1 MTEREDGR
9 APDDIRPV
17 SLKIG
22 FTDPPEGSVLIET
35 GETMVLCT
43 ASVSDWLPRWRKSQA
58 DEGEEPDGWVT
69 GQYSMLP
76 GSTSPRGRRGVMR
89 GRMSGRTREIQ
100 RLIGRSLRGV
110 VDLELL
116 GPRSIQCDCD
126 VLQADGGTRTASITG
141 AWVAMALACR
151 EMLDR
156 DLVDEMPIN
165 DTLAAISCGLVDGE
179 VLLDLPYV
187 EDAAADVDMNVV
199 MTGEGEFVEVQ
210 GTGEEATY
218 SRDEL
223 DRLLDLAE
231 NGIAELSELQR
242 EALPNEP
249 YFADLF
255 DG

>member
-1 MTEREDGR
+1 MTRDDGR
-9 APDDIRPV
+9 APDEIRPV
-17 SLKIG
+17 SLKPG

-58 DEGEEPDGWVT
+58 GDDEEPDGWVT

-76 GSTSPRGRRGVMR
+76 GSTSPRGRREVMR
-89 GRMSGRTREIQ
+89 GKMSGRTREIQ

-110 VDLELL
+110 VDLETL

-141 AWVAMALACR
+141 AWVAMALACN
-151 EMLDR
+151 EILEESLID
-156 DLVDEMPIN
+156 DLPIT
-165 DTLAAISCGLVDGE
+165 DTLAAISCGVVGGD

-199 MTGEGEFVEVQ
+199 MTGSGEFVEIQ

-218 SRDEL
+218 SRTEL
-223 DRLLDLAE
+223 DEMLDLAE
-231 NGIAELSELQR
+231 VGIDELTDLQQETVPDRPLFAELFE
-242 EALPNEP
+242 
-249 YFADLF
+249 
-255 DG
+255 G

>member
-9 APDDIRPV
+9 APDEIRPV
-17 SLKIG
+17 ELKPG

-43 ASVSDWLPRWRKSQA
+43 ASVSDWLPRWREAQA
-58 DEGEEPDGWVT
+58 GEDEEPDGWVT

-76 GSTSPRGRRGVMR
+76 GATSPRGRREVMR
-89 GRMSGRTREIQ
+89 GKMSGRTREIQ

-110 VDLELL
+110 VDLEKL

-141 AWVAMALACR
+141 AWVAMAHACDA
-151 EMLDR
+151 MLDEGMVD
-156 DLVDEMPIN
+156 DLPIN
-165 DTLAAISCGLVDGE
+165 DTLAAISCGVVDGD

-187 EDAAADVDMNVV
+187 EDSAADVDMNVV
-199 MTGEGEFVEVQ
+199 MTGDGEFVEVQ

-218 SRDEL
+218 SRTEL
-223 DRLLDLAE
+223 DRMLDLAE
-231 NGIAELSELQR
+231 QGIQELTELQR
-242 EALPNEP
+242 EAVPARPL
-249 YFADLF
+249 FAELF
-255 DG
+255 EE